1 MHSHFSKIGE
11 ILWTYFPYTSSA
23 LYPVILNE
31 VKNLF
36 PNHAKTLQHF
46 PAGHNLKGTV
56 TLMQNSIPS
65 ARRAAVDI
73 LLRIQR
79 EEGFSGQT
87 LDIALSGVCAGMSV
101 ADKSLTTLLVY
112 GVISRRLT
120 LDHIIRAHCK
130 KGFNRLHPTVLEL
143 LRTGCYQLL
152 YMDKIPPSAAVN
164 EAVSLARAMKQ
175 EHAAGFV
182 NAVLRAIDRNRDSLR
197 TFPDLSIQTSCPSE
211 LISLWKSAYGDETA
225 AAIARSGLE
234 SPHAIVRV
242 NTLVT
247 TPDEFEK
254 ILVENGVPYTKKA
267 ELPACFEILQGN
279 LLKNLANCSKNC
291 YYLQDAASQ
300 LCCAALS
307 PRSGDRVA
315 DVCAA
320 PGGKTLTCA
329 GMMGQGYILASDIHA
344 GKCDAMRTR
353 FAELGAEFADVI
365 CRDASAEWP
374 EHLYGSFDRV
384 LCDAPC
390 SGFGVIRRKPEIKY
404 KPVSSF
410 SGLPATQRR
419 ILAQSAKLVADGGFL
434 QYSTCTLNPAENDDI
449 AEWFLRNHPNFAPRI
464 LPVEEQFAALSV
476 PPSHSITLFP
486 HIHGT
491 DGFFIAGFVKLPKTE

>member
-1 MHSHFSKIGE
+1 
-11 ILWTYFPYTSSA
+11 
-23 LYPVILNE
+23 
-31 VKNLF
+31 
-36 PNHAKTLQHF
+36 
-46 PAGHNLKGTV
+46 
-56 TLMQNSIPS
+56 MQNSIPS

-79 EEGFSGQT
+79 EEGFSGKM

-120 LDHIIRAHCK
+120 LDHIIRRHCT

-164 EAVSLARAMKQ
+164 EAVSLARVMKQ
-175 EHAAGFV
+175 DHAAGFV
-182 NAVLRAIDRNRDSLR
+182 NAVLRAIDRNRDGLR
-197 TFPDLSIQTSCPSE
+197 DFPDLSIQTSCPPE
-211 LISLWKSAYGDETA
+211 LISMWKSAYGYETA
-225 AAIARSGLE
+225 AAIAHSSLE

-242 NTLVT
+242 NTLIM

-254 ILVENGVPYTKKA
+254 ILIENGVLYTKKV

-291 YYLQDAASQ
+291 YYLQDTASQ

-320 PGGKTLTCA
+320 PGGKSLTCA
-329 GMMGQGYILASDIHA
+329 GIMGNGHILASDVNA
-344 GKCDAMRTR
+344 EKCDAMRFR
-353 FAELGAEFADVI
+353 FAELGVGFAGVM
-365 CRDASAEWP
+365 CRDASGEWP
-374 EHLYGSFDRV
+374 EHLHGGFDRV

-390 SGFGVIRRKPEIKY
+390 SGFGAVRRKPEIKY

-410 SGLPATQRR
+410 SGLPIIQRR
-419 ILAQSAKLVADGGFL
+419 ILEQSAKLVAVGGFL
-434 QYSTCTLNPAENDDI
+434 QYSTCTLNPAENEKI
-449 AEWFLRNHPNFAPRI
+449 SEWFLHSHPDFAPRI
-464 LPVEEQFAALSV
+464 LPIGEQFAALGV